1 MKKVMLYS
9 NITSHVIYAIKVLY
23 TNFTYLQTKLVE
35 KIVSKISEAG
45 QNAVVQ
51 IMMCHTLEYDAAVCC
66 FKAILKT
73 VMQLVAMDSHI
84 KHKEA

>member
-1 MKKVMLYS
+1 MLYS
-9 NITSHVIYAIKVLY
+9 NVTSHVIYAIKVSY
-23 TNFTYLQTKLVE
+23 TNFTHLQTKLVE
-35 KIVSKISEAG
+35 EIVRKISEAG

-51 IMMCHTLEYDAAVCC
+51 TMMRHTLKYDAAVCC

-73 VMQLVAMDSHI
+73 VMQLVAMDSHF

>member
-1 MKKVMLYS
+1 MLC
-9 NITSHVIYAIKVLY
+9 TSFKVLY

-35 KIVSKISEAG
+35 EIVSKIFEGG
-45 QNAVVQ
+45 QNALVKM
-51 IMMCHTLEYDAAVCC
+51 MMCHTLKYGAVCC

>member
-1 MKKVMLYS
+1 MLCKS
-9 NITSHVIYAIKVLY
+9 FKVLY

-35 KIVSKISEAG
+35 EIVSKIFEGG
-45 QNAVVQ
+45 QNALVQ
-51 IMMCHTLEYDAAVCC
+51 IMMCHTLKYGAAVCY